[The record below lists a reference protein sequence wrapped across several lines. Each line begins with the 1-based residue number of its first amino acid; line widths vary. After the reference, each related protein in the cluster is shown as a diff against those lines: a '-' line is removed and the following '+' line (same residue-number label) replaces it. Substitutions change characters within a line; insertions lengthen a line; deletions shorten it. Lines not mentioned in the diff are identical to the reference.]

1 MESSS
6 TLFKGIIT
14 HTGLWGAIIS
24 TIVITLLGFILYR
37 TKVLNDN
44 ATISIQK
51 IIINVLL
58 PFLAFYSFLQNAQKE
73 NIKTFGV
80 VFGLSAIY
88 YVVLT
93 TIALVWVKYTP
104 KFVPK
109 RVLINAENEHNK
121 IQEKLPLEERKL
133 WNTQSFLEHLQKKHL
148 VNWLMCIYGSNIL
161 FATPIVMALYPT
173 GPQLGSLSI
182 WNILYYIG
190 GFGFSFSLLSG
201 VKFTKREFGLT
212 MKKAITN
219 SSFIVVIIAILLWAS
234 QFILGAG
241 AKITNINQNFDVKL
255 IDADGNSF
263 IKTITM
269 TKSATFGPNFSRLY
283 GYIDSDNVLKWFSYD
298 NIKKVYVPYIGKPT
312 GWFDWSTTMPYL
324 YKPIS
329 LLTILVSPLIWIV
342 IGTSLGKANI
352 KQIFSNWQNWLFLV
366 YKMILIPLFI
376 LCLVLPFVFI
386 KAIDYKTGAILVM
399 TGAVPPGTSIVIYSQ
414 HFKVHE
420 KYTAQVSS
428 LSTMLSFIF
437 IPMWLAIGTVILNL
451 V

>member
-93 TIALVWVKYTP
+93 TIALVWVKYAP

-133 WNTQSFLEHLQKKHL
+133 WNTQSFLEHFQKKHL
-148 VNWLMCIYGSNIL
+148 VNSLMCI
-161 FATPIVMALYPT
+161 
-173 GPQLGSLSI
+173 
-182 WNILYYIG
+182 
-190 GFGFSFSLLSG
+190 
-201 VKFTKREFGLT
+201 
-212 MKKAITN
+212 
-219 SSFIVVIIAILLWAS
+219 
-234 QFILGAG
+234 
-241 AKITNINQNFDVKL
+241 
-255 IDADGNSF
+255 
-263 IKTITM
+263 
-269 TKSATFGPNFSRLY
+269 
-283 GYIDSDNVLKWFSYD
+283 
-298 NIKKVYVPYIGKPT
+298 
-312 GWFDWSTTMPYL
+312 
-324 YKPIS
+324 
-329 LLTILVSPLIWIV
+329 
-342 IGTSLGKANI
+342 
-352 KQIFSNWQNWLFLV
+352 
-366 YKMILIPLFI
+366 
-376 LCLVLPFVFI
+376 
-386 KAIDYKTGAILVM
+386 
-399 TGAVPPGTSIVIYSQ
+399 
-414 HFKVHE
+414 
-420 KYTAQVSS
+420 
-428 LSTMLSFIF
+428 
-437 IPMWLAIGTVILNL
+437 
-451 V
+451 